1 MISQAFSLRWI
12 KPSDLSNY
20 KGLSKFIKDYATINK
35 NAVDDLEYYQRYFV
49 NLESKGAV
57 ACVVEHDGFIQ
68 GVAIMNID
76 WFAHTNSKI
85 CSVSELYVER
95 EYRKKGAG
103 IALLNEIKLTLKA
116 KGVTDILFTATVGT
130 RAEKLY
136 NKIFT
141 KALCIYRCQL

>member
-12 KPSDLSNY
+12 KPTDLSNY

-57 ACVVEHDGFIQ
+57 ACVVEHDNYIQ
-68 GVAIMNID
+68 GVAIMNIGL
-76 WFAHTNSKI
+76 FAHTNRKI

-103 IALLNEIKLTLKA
+103 IALLNEIKSVLKT
-116 KGVTDILFTATVGT
+116 KGVTDILFTAMVGT
-130 RAEKLY
+130 RTEKLY
-136 NKIFT
+136 NKIFKKIT
-141 KALCIYRCQL
+141 CVYQCSL